1 MHSENISVTRLA
13 IVGDLHGHFTDD
25 DVHYFNRSPY
35 DLLLFVGD
43 MGSGTRKDGLSIIRR
58 VARLKKPTLIMP
70 GNNDALHLPDLAA
83 ELTYQAGRREILQA
97 LGKARS
103 SWVLPV
109 GYSSHS
115 LTTPL
120 GKVTLICGRPL
131 AQGGSSLS
139 FAETLERVHGVGTRD
154 VSVAKYRHLVADA
167 RTRRLLFLAHNG
179 PTGLG
184 EADDSLWSRDFPVP
198 AGNAAAYPKD
208 FGDDD
213 LRAAL
218 DYAKALDK
226 EVLAV
231 FAGHMHRRKERP
243 LAARVDGTTFVN
255 AAVVP
260 RIRSGPTGPEHHHVS
275 VIFDTQGLTVAERW
289 ENPLSDEGPGQ
300 PWG

>member
-1 MHSENISVTRLA
+1 MHSANISVGKLA

-25 DVHYFNRSPY
+25 DVDYFNRSPY

-109 GYSSHS
+109 GYSSHPLS
-115 LTTPL
+115 TPL
-120 GKVTLICGRPL
+120 GDVTLICGRPL
-131 AQGGSSLS
+131 AQGGSSIS
-139 FAETLERVHGVGTRD
+139 FADTLERVHGVGTHE
-154 VSVAKYRHLVADA
+154 VSIAKYRHLVADA
-167 RTRRLLFLAHNG
+167 RTRRLMFLAHNG

-184 EADDSLWSRDFPVP
+184 DADAALWGRDFPAP
-198 AGNAAAYPKD
+198 AGSAADYPKD

-213 LRAAL
+213 LRDAL
-218 DYAKALDK
+218 DYAASLDK
-226 EVLAV
+226 DVLAV
-231 FAGHMHRRKERP
+231 FAGHMHRRKGASRP
-243 LAARVDGTTFVN
+243 LCATVDATTFVN

-260 RIRSGPTGPEHHHVS
+260 RIRSGATGPEHHHVS
-275 VIFDTQGLTVAERW
+275 VLFEPDGLRVAEHW
-289 ENPLSDEGPGQ
+289 TNPLEDQ
-300 PWG
+300 VLF

>member
-1 MHSENISVTRLA
+1 MHSPNISVSRLA

-109 GYSSHS
+109 GYSAHP

-120 GKVTLICGRPL
+120 GEVTLICGRPL
-131 AQGGSSLS
+131 ATGGSSLS
-139 FAETLERVHGVGTRD
+139 FAETLERVHGVGTRE

-167 RTRRLLFLAHNG
+167 RTRRLMFLAHNG

-184 EADDSLWSRDFPVP
+184 EADDALWGRDFPAP
-198 AGNAAAYPKD
+198 AGSPADYPKD

-213 LRAAL
+213 LGDAL
-218 DYAKALDK
+218 AYAKELYK

-231 FAGHMHRRKERP
+231 FAGHMHRRRGTSRP
-243 LAARVDGTTFVN
+243 LTATVDGTTFVN

-260 RIRSGPTGPEHHHVS
+260 RIRSGPAGPEHHHVS
-275 VIFDTQGLTVAERW
+275 VSFQATGLQVVEHWA
-289 ENPLSDEGPGQ
+289 NPTIDDVPGP
-300 PWG
+300 